1 MAAGQFPLSLTSGN
15 RGAETLLSLRFPY
28 TPIFMVSILIWA
40 AGAVVAVAVVAVVLM
55 FNGFVSKRNR
65 VQDAWAQI
73 DVQLKRRYDLIPN
86 LIETVKGYARY
97 ERSTLTQV
105 TQLRSAIVSGSVQ
118 DKAEANNKLSQ
129 TLKSIFAVAE
139 SYPDLK
145 ASETF
150 KNLQDQLSD
159 TEDKIS
165 FVRTSYN
172 DYVLDYNN
180 AIQQFPGN
188 VLSGPLNFKKAD
200 FFQTEDEASRQPVKA
215 DFGDLGSDS
224 AQKPNAP
231 AKAQGKAAPAKKR

>member
-1 MAAGQFPLSLTSGN
+1 M
-15 RGAETLLSLRFPY
+15 
-28 TPIFMVSILIWA
+28 ISILLLA
-40 AGAVVAVAVVAVVLM
+40 AGAVVLIVLLAIVLI
-55 FNGFVSKRNR
+55 FNGLVSKRNR
-65 VQDAWAQI
+65 VQDAWSQI

-86 LIETVKGYARY
+86 LIETVKGYAKY
-97 ERSTLTQV
+97 EKGVLTQV

-129 TLKSIFAVAE
+129 SLKSIFAVAE

-150 KNLQDQLSD
+150 KNLQEQLSD

-188 VLSGPLNFKKAD
+188 VFSAPLGFKKAD
-200 FFQTEDEASRQPVKA
+200 FFQTAVEAERQPVKV
-215 DFGDLGSDS
+215 DFGDLSSDGGSRPQAAQPKARGKS
-224 AQKPNAP
+224 APKKGAAQK
-231 AKAQGKAAPAKKR
+231 